1 MRIKILILNTHART
15 HACTHTHIY
24 HESPVDIQ
32 NSQTSLCCRKQA
44 EGDLECVT
52 HHVGEES
59 SGMFVKADDSLPQV
73 MPLQPVWEGSQLA
86 L

>member
-1 MRIKILILNTHART
+1 MSIKILILK
-15 HACTHTHIY
+15 THIH

-32 NSQTSLCCRKQA
+32 NSQTLLCCRKQA
-44 EGDLECVT
+44 EGDLEHVT

-59 SGMFVKADDSLPQV
+59 SGMFVEADDSLPQV